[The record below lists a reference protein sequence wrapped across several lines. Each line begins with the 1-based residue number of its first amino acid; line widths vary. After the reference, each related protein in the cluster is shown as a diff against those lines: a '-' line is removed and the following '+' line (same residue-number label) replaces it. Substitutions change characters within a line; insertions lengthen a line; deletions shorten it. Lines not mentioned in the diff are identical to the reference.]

1 MATRTSTELK
11 VFLEGTLA
19 QYNALTDKTGT
30 VFFDKTR
37 RAVYAE
43 GVLITS
49 DVVDVKMEG
58 SKLMVKKVGESTY
71 TEIADLSIPN
81 VFVKFTEN
89 QGLTLA
95 EQKFARANIG
105 VKDAVNNLTSTD
117 TIAPLSAAQGK
128 VLNDNKVDKV
138 TGKGLSTNDFTDAL
152 KQKLDSLENY
162 DDTELENAINNLQ
175 EQLDTLVNA
184 DADAAIDTFNEIINF
199 LKGVENTDTLEGI
212 LAGIQQRIATLEGK
226 TYVNSLNG
234 LTGNVKI
241 ECKEAFIDDTDDDGS
256 GEVGFRPFEVAQTA
270 SAITLGIG
278 REGALGILAMALQK
292 AADTSLDGWVR
303 FDNIDVHFTPTSG
316 DSEAHVTLSSTPKVW
331 QF

>member
-1 MATRTSTELK
+1 MAQRTYTELK
-11 VFLEGTLA
+11 VFLNGDYES
-19 QYNALTDKTGT
+19 QYSKLTDKSGT

-49 DVVDVKMEG
+49 DVIDVKVVG
-58 SKLMVKKVGESTY
+58 SILKVKYVGQADY
-71 TEIADLSIPN
+71 TDLADLAIPDTVLQETDVVDN
-81 VFVKFTEN
+81 LST
-89 QGLTLA
+89 
-95 EQKFARANIG
+95 
-105 VKDAVNNLTSTD
+105 NNAK
-117 TIAPLSAAQGK
+117 APLSAAQGK
-128 VLNDNKVDKV
+128 VLKGLVDGKVDKV
-138 TGKGLSTNDFTDAL
+138 AGKGLSTNDFTNAL
-152 KQKLDSLENY
+152 KQKLEGLSNY

-199 LKGVENTDTLEGI
+199 LKGVKNTDTLEGI

-241 ECKEAFIDDTDDDGS
+241 EGKEAYIDDTDDDGS

-303 FDNIDVHFTPTSG
+303 FDNIDVHFTPASG
-316 DSEAHVTLSSTPKVW
+316 DDAPHITLSSSPKVW
-331 QF
+331 KF